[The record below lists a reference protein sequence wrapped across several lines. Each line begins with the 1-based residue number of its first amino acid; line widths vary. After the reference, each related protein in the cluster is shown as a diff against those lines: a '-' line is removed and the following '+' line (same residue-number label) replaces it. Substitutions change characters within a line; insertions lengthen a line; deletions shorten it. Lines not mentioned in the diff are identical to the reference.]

1 MSNEDKMLQLVLS
14 DDKLSSF
21 YKYNAEDYQS
31 VSDVLKSDALKSD
44 KPIVVAIAKIIRG
57 VTENSDKSI
66 QKSVYQEMFNYLN
79 QNLL

>member
-14 DDKLSSF
+14 DTNLSSF

-31 VSDVLKSDALKSD
+31 VSDALQSDNT
-44 KPIVVAIAKIIRG
+44 IVVAVAKIIRG
-57 VTENSDKSI
+57 VSGIGFYNGNKKEI
-66 QKSVYQEMFNYLN
+66 YQEVFNYLN